1 MITIFSNLAMGRQ
14 SGVKDGRQYMVEP
27 VQYTGMGKQ
36 LSKTGIAIMHQ
47 RLNTFGF
54 AAGFS

>member
-14 SGVKDGRQYMVEP
+14 SGVKDGRQYLVEP
-27 VQYTGMGKQ
+27 VQYAGMGKQ
-36 LSKTGIAIMHQ
+36 LSKTGIAILHQ

>member
-1 MITIFSNLAMGRQ
+1 MITIFSYLAMGRQ
-14 SGVKDGRQYMVEP
+14 SGVKDGRQYVVEP

-36 LSKTGIAIMHQ
+36 FPKTGIAILHQ